1 MGRRYDHRLRNA
13 VVKSG
18 SVNSFAHLNIP
29 KSTKRDWLR
38 KGFVS
43 VVSAPEFDLSNDELL
58 FEIDRLKR
66 ELAEATAKSD
76 LITTTMNTL
85 GFQLQFKRV
94 PSAEMKSKI
103 IHAIKNASARIG
115 LEASLEL
122 VKLSKARFSAWLTR
136 QKRCSL
142 EDRQT
147 CGRLSP
153 TRLLNR
159 EVSKIKEMIVDPA
172 FRHFSVASLAIYAAR
187 RSLVHASASTWHR
200 VIKQFELK
208 RSGKRHYPAKPRV
221 GIRASAPNQ
230 IWHLDLSVIKLKDG
244 TRCYIQALVDNFSR
258 FVLAWQ
264 TTGTYGGESTK
275 SLIETAL
282 SKAKEFSNDK
292 NFTPN
297 LIVDGGSENNNN
309 KVDELVS
316 CNLITKSIAQLE
328 IDFSNSMVESL
339 FLRLKYWHLY
349 FQELTSFEKLKE
361 HTDFYLDQCNHKI
374 PMAVLKGATPF
385 EAYTGDW
392 SDQNTEQMKEASL
405 KQRSL
410 RIDTNLN
417 LRCTAC

>member
-1 MGRRYDHRLRNA
+1 

-29 KSTKRDWLR
+29 KSRKRDWHR
-38 KGFVS
+38 KGPVS

-76 LITTTMNTL
+76 LITTTVKTL
-85 GFQLQFKRV
+85 GFQLQFKGV
-94 PSAEMKSKI
+94 PSAEINSKI
-103 IHAIKNASARIG
+103 IRAVKIASVHIG
-115 LEASLEL
+115 LNTSLDL

-172 FRHFSVASLAIYAAR
+172 YRHFSVASLAIYAAR
-187 RSLVHASASTWHR
+187 KSLDHASESTWHR

-244 TRCYIQALVDNFSR
+244 TRCYIQALIDNFSR

-264 TTGTYGGESTK
+264 TIGTYGGESTK
-275 SLIETAL
+275 SLIEMAL
-282 SKAKEFSNDK
+282 SKARELSNDK
-292 NFTPN
+292 DFTPN
-297 LIVDGGSENNNN
+297 LIVDGGSENNNTEVN
-309 KVDELVS
+309 DLVS
-316 CNLITKSIAQLE
+316 SNLITKSIAQLE
-328 IDFSNSMVESL
+328 IDFSNSMIESL
-339 FLRLKYWHLY
+339 FLRLKHWHLY

-361 HTDFYLDQCNHKI
+361 HTDFYLEQCNHKI

-385 EAYTGDW
+385 EAYTGNW
-392 SDQNTEQMKEASL
+392 SNLDVEQIREVSL
-405 KQRSL
+405 KQKTL
-410 RIDTNLN
+410 RVDTNLK
-417 LRCTAC
+417 LRCSIC